1 MYDLNK
7 LPEDFK
13 LRHIGGVYGTV
24 RSAEIGE
31 TIKFNYKS
39 GSNPGIRTVLIVRRD
54 NEGFSGICLER
65 DCEWRRF
72 LYSRCV
78 GGHESIKPFIKI
90 EKKEVV
96 KTERKVSVVP
106 QVQEPTVVGL
116 KHGGKGGKAVLTF
129 TNKHGKIFTVETFDD
144 GSVGYRNGN
153 KPFESITFRLP
164 AFADEL
170 KNFLS

>member
-39 GSNPGIRTVLIVRRD
+39 GSNPGIRTVLIVRKD

-106 QVQEPTVVGL
+106 QEQVPTVAGL
-116 KHGGKGGKAVLTF
+116 KEKKTVLTF
-129 TNKHGKIFTVETFDD
+129 TNKHGKILTVETFGD
-144 GSVGYRNGN
+144 GSVGFRVNGSC
-153 KPFESITFRLP
+153 FEAMTFQVSR
-164 AFADEL
+164 FAEVL